1 MLLVALFNWASFLA
15 WIVWVQL
22 YFQNYKGY
30 TPLHTAVVLL
40 PMFFSGVVC
49 NIFVVL
55 VGARMPLV
63 WVLAIGTLGTSVA
76 CLLFA
81 TIIPDASY
89 WSFSFPAIFLSS
101 MGADIISCVG
111 TLFIAKAVLPE
122 EQSVAGGLFMTMTQL
137 GTAVGVT
144 VSTIAANATVAND
157 SLSIYRAAQWT
168 AFIFGA
174 CGECDTVIYM
184 FYSNVIPSSE
194 HYWHYLL
201 QR

>member
-1 MLLVALFNWASFLA
+1 MLLVAFFNWASFLA

-30 TPLHTAVVLL
+30 TQLHTAVVLL

-55 VGARMPLV
+55 AARMALG
-63 WVLAIGTLGTSVA
+63 WMLAIGTLGTTVA

-89 WSFSFPAIFLSS
+89 WTFSFPAIFLSS

-111 TLFIAKAVLPE
+111 TLFIAKVVLPE
-122 EQSVAGGLFMTMTQL
+122 EQSVAGGLFMTVTQV
-137 GTAVGVT
+137 GTAIGVT
-144 VSTIAANATVAND
+144 VSTIAANATVVND
-157 SLSIYRAAQWT
+157 PMSVYRAAQWT

-174 CGECDTVIYM
+174 CGECDRIYL
-184 FYSNVIPSSE
+184 FYRNVISFSI
-194 HYWHYLL
+194 HY
-201 QR
+201 